1 MGEARSTLQPTD
13 FAARRDVVLVDLR
26 PTSERRS
33 EVGFL
38 PASLSL
44 PRATWDTAEATLA
57 ELAAL
62 DDVSAIALYCTSG
75 RRSAEARAALEAESA
90 IPVWSLEGGV
100 LAWEA
105 AGLPVCRVAPA
116 PAQSPRTVMEYRRHL
131 LACFVG
137 ANAEL
142 ALDTDARAEPYQM
155 LLECFERARVSWDEP
170 TVEGLYRVV
179 DWAAIATFRA
189 GGSLAGI
196 AENVGSMVAMLGA
209 IDETGKS

>member
-1 MGEARSTLQPTD
+1 MGEARPTLQPAD
-13 FAARRDVVLVDLR
+13 FATRRDLVLVDLR
-26 PTSERRS
+26 PTSERA

-44 PRATWDTAEATLA
+44 PRSTWGDAEAPLA

-75 RRSAEARAALEAESA
+75 RRSLDARAALEALSA
-90 IPVWSLEGGV
+90 IPVMNLEGGF

-105 AGLPVCRVAPA
+105 AGLPVCRVSKPPA
-116 PAQSPRTVMEYRRHL
+116 EHPRSVLEYRRHL

-142 ALDTDARAEPYQM
+142 ALDQGARAEPYQM
-155 LLECFERARVSWDEP
+155 LLDCFERAGVPWEEP
-170 TVEGLYRVV
+170 TIDGLYRVL
-179 DWAAIATFRA
+179 DWASIATFRA
-189 GGSLAGI
+189 GGNLADI
-196 AENVGSMVAMLGA
+196 AENVGGMVAMLRA
-209 IDETGKS
+209 LEQETS

>member
-1 MGEARSTLQPTD
+1 MGEGRSLQPGD
-13 FAARRDVVLVDLR
+13 FATRRDLVLVDLR
-26 PTSERRS
+26 PTSERHS

-44 PRATWDTAEATLA
+44 PRSTWDDAEAPLA

-75 RRSAEARAALEAESA
+75 RRSLEARAALEALSA
-90 IPVWSLEGGV
+90 IPVWNLEGGF

-105 AGLPVCRVAPA
+105 AGLPVCRVSKPPA
-116 PAQSPRTVMEYRRHL
+116 EHPRTVLEYRRHL

-142 ALDTDARAEPYQM
+142 ALDKGARTEPYQL
-155 LLECFERARVSWDEP
+155 LLECFERAGVPWEEP
-170 TVEGLYRVV
+170 TIDGLYRVL
-179 DWAAIATFRA
+179 DWASIATFRA
-189 GGSLAGI
+189 GGNLADI
-196 AENVGSMVAMLGA
+196 AENVGGMVTMLRA
-209 IDETGKS
+209 LEQE